1 MRLHVKDDGLYKMW
15 YSHRGQSYRIGYAE
29 SANGIE
35 WERKDAHSGIDVSES
50 GWDSEMIE
58 YPYVFENEGTHY
70 MLYNGDG
77 YGRTGIGLA
86 VFDRN
91 G

>member
-1 MRLHVKDDGLYKMW
+1 MW
-15 YSHRGQSYRIGYAE
+15 YSHRGQSYRVGYAE

-35 WERKDAHSGIDVSES
+35 WERKDTHSGIDVSES
-50 GWDSEMIE
+50 GWDSEMIA
-58 YPYVFENEGTHY
+58 YPYVFEHEGTHY